1 MTLDR
6 ISPAE
11 RLQSLP
17 QYVFARLDE
26 LKANARSQGVDLID
40 LGMGNPDGAA
50 PAPVIAAAKAALDEP
65 TNHGYPPFEGTAN
78 FRGSIA
84 KWYYRRYGV
93 TLDPN
98 SEALP
103 LLGSKEGL
111 AHLALPISILA
122 IQS

>member
-1 MTLDR
+1 MTLDW

-26 LKANARSQGVDLID
+26 LKANARSQGIDLID
-40 LGMGNPDGAA
+40 LGMGNPDGPA
-50 PAPVIAAAKAALDEP
+50 PAPVIAAAKDALDEA

-78 FRGSIA
+78 FRCAIA
-84 KWYYRRYGV
+84 DWYHRRYSV

-98 SEALP
+98 SEAR
-103 LLGSKEGL
+103 LGTSRSCL
-111 AHLALPISILA
+111 H
-122 IQS
+122 